1 MSEQP
6 TAEGKASTIA
16 AVDLGSNSFHMVVAR
31 PVNGHLNVLDRLRE
45 PVRLAS
51 GLDAAG
57 NLDAEAQQRALACLE
72 RFGQRLRDM
81 PPGSVRAVGTNT
93 LRKARNSDDFLDA
106 AAAALGHP
114 IEIISGLEE
123 ARLIYLGVSHSLP
136 ASPGH
141 RLVMDIGGGSTE
153 LIIGEGF
160 EPIYME
166 SLYMG
171 CVSLSQAWFSDGD
184 ISAKAFRRAEI
195 AAGQELQAIEQDYR
209 RLGWAEAVGSSGTI
223 RAVGDVVQA
232 MGWSEN
238 GITLPALQRLRE
250 AMIAAGHVGRVA
262 AALQGLPPERAAV
275 FPGGVAILI
284 ATFAALGIERMQVS
298 DGALREGLLY
308 DLMGRIRHEDVRSRT
323 INVLKDRY
331 NVDKDQAQRVND
343 TATYCL
349 HQVMQ
354 AWKLEEECAASLLDW
369 SARLHEIGL
378 AVAHSGY
385 HKHGAYLLEF
395 SDMPGFSRQE
405 QKALSALVRSHRRKF
420 SPAVF
425 RVLPEAQRERLM
437 RLAILLRL
445 AVLLHRSRADIAL
458 PPFYMDAD
466 GKSLTLRFPAGW
478 LELHPLTQAD
488 LAQEAEMVKEGK
500 FKLAFE

>member
-6 TAEGKASTIA
+6 TAEDTPSTIA

-31 PVNGHLNVLDRLRE
+31 PVNGHLNILDRLRE
-45 PVRLAS
+45 PVRLAY
-51 GLDAAG
+51 GLGPDGELDAA
-57 NLDAEAQQRALACLE
+57 AQQRAMACLE

-93 LRKARNSDDFLDA
+93 LRTACNSDAFLEA
-106 AAAALGHP
+106 AAVALGHP
-114 IEIISGLEE
+114 IEVIAGLEE
-123 ARLIYLGVSHSLP
+123 ARVIYLGVSHSLP
-136 ASPGH
+136 ASPGQ

-160 EPIYME
+160 EPIHME

-171 CVSLSQAWFSDGD
+171 CVSLSQEYFSDGSV
-184 ISAKAFRRAEI
+184 SAKAMRRAEI

-209 RLGWAEAVGSSGTI
+209 RLGWASAVGSSGTI

-232 MGWSEN
+232 MGWSDG
-238 GITLPALQRLRE
+238 GITLAALQRLRA
-250 AMIAAGHVGRVA
+250 AMIEAGHVERLGN
-262 AALQGLPPERAAV
+262 LQGLPAERAAI

-323 INVLKDRY
+323 ISVLKERY
-331 NVDKDQAQRVND
+331 HVDKAQAQRVHD
-343 TATYCL
+343 TAFYAL
-349 HQVMQ
+349 HQVMHE
-354 AWKLEEECAASLLDW
+354 WKLEDECAANLLEW
-369 SARLHEIGL
+369 AARLHEIGL

-405 QKALSALVRSHRRKF
+405 QKALSALVRSQRRKF

-437 RLAILLRL
+437 CLSILLRL
-445 AVLLHRSRADIAL
+445 AVLLHRSRADIPL
-458 PPFYMDAD
+458 PPFHMEAD
-466 GKSLTLRFPAGW
+466 GKSLSLRFPAGW

-488 LAQEAEMVKEGK
+488 LAQEAEVLREGK
-500 FKLAFE
+500 FKLTFE

>member
-6 TAEGKASTIA
+6 IAEGLASTIA

-45 PVRLAS
+45 SVRLAA
-51 GLDAAG
+51 GLDVNGELDAA
-57 NLDAEAQQRALACLE
+57 AQQRAIACLE

-93 LRKARNSDDFLDA
+93 LRKAHNSDAFLEA

-114 IEIISGLEE
+114 IEVISGLEE
-123 ARLIYLGVSHSLP
+123 ARVIYLGVSHSLP
-136 ASPGH
+136 ASPGQ

-171 CVSLSQAWFSDGD
+171 CVSLSQEHFSDGN
-184 ISAKAFRRAEI
+184 ISAKAMRRAEI

-209 RLGWAEAVGSSGTI
+209 RLGWGSAVGSSGTI
-223 RAVGDVVQA
+223 RAVGDVLQA
-232 MGWSEN
+232 MGWSDG
-238 GITLPALQRLRE
+238 GITLSALHRLRE
-250 AMIAAGHVGRVA
+250 AMIAAGHVDRLVN
-262 AALQGLPPERAAV
+262 LQGLPAERAPV

-308 DLMGRIRHEDVRSRT
+308 DLMGRIRHEDVRGRT
-323 INVLKDRY
+323 IAALSDRY
-331 NVDKDQAQRVND
+331 HVDKAQARRVHA
-343 TATYCL
+343 TATYAL

-354 AWKLEEECAASLLDW
+354 AWKLEEECAVSLLEW
-369 SARLHEIGL
+369 AAQLHEIGL
-378 AVAHSGY
+378 AVAHNGY

-420 SPAVF
+420 APAVF

-437 RLAILLRL
+437 RLSLLLRL
-445 AVLLHRSRADIAL
+445 AVLLHRSRADIPL
-458 PPFYMDAD
+458 TPFHMEAD
-466 GKSLTLRFPAGW
+466 GKSLTVRFPAGW

-488 LAQEAEMVKEGK
+488 LAQEAEMLKEGK

>member
-6 TAEGKASTIA
+6 LAEGTASTIA

-51 GLDAAG
+51 GLDATG
-57 NLDAEAQQRALACLE
+57 ELDAAAQQRAIACLE

-81 PPGSVRAVGTNT
+81 HPGSVRAVGTNT
-93 LRKARNSDDFLDA
+93 LRKARNSDAFLEA

-114 IEIISGLEE
+114 IEVISGLEE
-123 ARLIYLGVSHSLP
+123 ARVIYLGVSHSLP
-136 ASPGH
+136 GSPGQ

-171 CVSLSQAWFSDGD
+171 CVSLSQAWFSDGA
-184 ISAKAFRRAEI
+184 ISAKAMRRAEI

-209 RLGWAEAVGSSGTI
+209 RLGWVGAVGSSGTI
-223 RAVGDVVQA
+223 RAVGEVLQA
-232 MGWSEN
+232 MGWSDI

-250 AMIAAGHVGRVA
+250 AMIGAGHVSRLD
-262 AALQGLPPERAAV
+262 ALQGLPPERAAV

-284 ATFAALGIERMQVS
+284 ATFAALGIERMEVS

-323 INVLKDRY
+323 ISVLKERY
-331 NVDKDQAQRVND
+331 HVDKAQAQRVHD
-343 TATYCL
+343 TALYAL
-349 HQVMQ
+349 HQVMH
-354 AWKLEEECAASLLDW
+354 AWQLEDECVANLLEW
-369 SARLHEIGL
+369 AARLHEIGL

-405 QKALSALVRSHRRKF
+405 QKALAVLVRSHRRKF
-420 SPAVF
+420 STAVF
-425 RVLPEAQRERLM
+425 RILPETQRERLM

-445 AVLLHRSRADIAL
+445 AVLLHRSRADIPL
-458 PPFYMDAD
+458 PPFHLEVD
-466 GKSLTLRFPAGW
+466 GKSINLRFPAGW

-488 LAQEAEMVKEGK
+488 LAQEAEMLKEGK
-500 FKLAFE
+500 FKLMFE

>member
-1 MSEQP
+1 MSEQS
-6 TAEGKASTIA
+6 TAEGPASTIA

-31 PVNGHLNVLDRLRE
+31 AVNGHLSILDRLRE
-45 PVRLAS
+45 SVRLAS
-51 GLDAAG
+51 GLGTDGELDAA
-57 NLDAEAQQRALACLE
+57 AQQRAIACLE

-93 LRKARNSDDFLDA
+93 LRKARNSDAFLEA
-106 AAAALGHP
+106 AATALGHP
-114 IEIISGLEE
+114 IEVISGLEE
-123 ARLIYLGVSHSLP
+123 ARVIYLGVSHSLP
-136 ASPGH
+136 ASPGQ

-171 CVSLSQAWFSDGD
+171 CVSLSQEYFADGS
-184 ISAKAFRRAEI
+184 ISVKAMRRAEI
-195 AAGQELQAIEQDYR
+195 AAGQELQTIEQDYR
-209 RLGWAEAVGSSGTI
+209 RLGWVSAVGSSGTI

-232 MGWSEN
+232 MGWSDG
-238 GITLPALQRLRE
+238 GITLPALHRLRE
-250 AMIAAGHVGRVA
+250 AMIEAGHVERLSN
-262 AALQGLPPERAAV
+262 LQGLPPERAPV

-323 INVLKDRY
+323 ISSLSDRY
-331 NVDKDQAQRVND
+331 HVDKAQAHRVHD
-343 TATYCL
+343 TATYAL
-349 HQVMQ
+349 HQVMH
-354 AWKLEEECAASLLDW
+354 AWKLEEECAASLLEW
-369 SARLHEIGL
+369 AAQLHEIGL

-405 QKALSALVRSHRRKF
+405 QKALSALVRSHRRKL

-437 RLAILLRL
+437 RLAFLLRL
-445 AVLLHRSRADIAL
+445 AVLLHRSRADILL
-458 PPFYMDAD
+458 PPFHLEAD
-466 GKSLTLRFPAGW
+466 GKSITLRFPAGW

-488 LAQEAEMVKEGK
+488 LAQEAEMLKEGK
-500 FKLAFE
+500 FKLMFE

>member
-6 TAEGKASTIA
+6 LISTIA

-31 PVNGHLNVLDRLRE
+31 DVNGHLNVLDRLRE
-45 PVRLAS
+45 PVRLAAGLNAS
-51 GLDAAG
+51 GELDAA
-57 NLDAEAQQRALACLE
+57 AFSRAIACLE

-81 PPGSVRAVGTNT
+81 PSGSVRAVGTNT
-93 LRKARNSDDFLDA
+93 LRQARNSDNFLEA

-123 ARLIYLGVSHSLP
+123 ARVIYLGVSHSLHGH
-136 ASPGH
+136 PGQ

-153 LIIGEGF
+153 LIIGDGF
-160 EPIYME
+160 DSIHME

-171 CVSLSQAWFSDGD
+171 CVSLSQEHFADGY
-184 ISAKAFRRAEI
+184 ISAKAMRRAEI
-195 AAGQELQAIEQDYR
+195 AAGQELQGIEQDYR
-209 RLGWAEAVGSSGTI
+209 RLGWTSAVGSSGTI
-223 RAVGDVVQA
+223 RAVGDVVHA
-232 MGWSEN
+232 MGWGDT
-238 GITLPALQRLRE
+238 GITMQALQRLRE
-250 AMIAAGHVGRVA
+250 AMVSAGHISRLD
-262 AALQGLPPERAAV
+262 ALQGLPPERAPV

-284 ATFAALGIERMQVS
+284 ATFAALGIERMDVS

-323 INVLKDRY
+323 IGTLSDRY
-331 NVDKDQAQRVND
+331 HVDKEQGRRVHD
-343 TATYCL
+343 TAIYCL
-349 HQVMQ
+349 HQVMHT
-354 AWKLEEECAASLLDW
+354 WKLEEECAASLLEW
-369 SARLHEIGL
+369 AAQLHEIGL

-405 QKALSALVRSHRRKF
+405 QKALAALVRSHRRKF

-425 RVLPEAQRERLM
+425 RVLPEMQREQLM
-437 RLAILLRL
+437 RLSVLLRL
-445 AVLLHRSRADIAL
+445 AVLLHRSRADFPL
-458 PPFYMDAD
+458 PPFYLEGD
-466 GKSLTLRFPAGW
+466 GKSLALRFPAGW

-488 LAQEAEMVKEGK
+488 LMQEADVLKEGK
-500 FKLAFE
+500 FRLVFE

>member
-6 TAEGKASTIA
+6 TAEGPASTIA

-45 PVRLAS
+45 PVRLAA

-57 NLDAEAQQRALACLE
+57 NLDAAAQQRAITCLE

-93 LRKARNSDDFLDA
+93 LRTARDSEAFLEV

-114 IEIISGLEE
+114 IEVISGLEE
-123 ARLIYLGVSHSLP
+123 ARVIYLGVSHSLP
-136 ASPGH
+136 ASPGR

-160 EPIYME
+160 EPLYME

-171 CVSLSQAWFSDGD
+171 CVSLSQDYFSDGS
-184 ISAKAFRRAEI
+184 ISAKAMRRAEI
-195 AAGQELQAIEQDYR
+195 AAGQELQAIVQEYR
-209 RLGWAEAVGSSGTI
+209 RLGWDSAVGSSGTI
-223 RAVGDVVQA
+223 RAVGEVLQG
-232 MGWSEN
+232 MGWSDG
-238 GITLPALQRLRE
+238 GITLSALQRLRE
-250 AMIAAGHVGRVA
+250 AMIDAGHVERLGT
-262 AALQGLPPERAAV
+262 LQGLPSERAAV

-323 INVLKDRY
+323 IAALSDRY
-331 NVDKDQAQRVND
+331 HVDKEQARRVHD

-349 HQVMQ
+349 HQVMH
-354 AWKLEEECAASLLDW
+354 AWRLEEECAASLLEW
-369 SARLHEIGL
+369 AAQLHEIGL
-378 AVAHSGY
+378 AVAHNGY

-425 RVLPEAQRERLM
+425 RVLPEVQRERLM
-437 RLAILLRL
+437 CLSILLRL
-445 AVLLHRSRADIAL
+445 AVLLHRSRADIPL
-458 PPFYMDAD
+458 TPFHMEAD
-466 GKSLTLRFPAGW
+466 GKALSLRFPAGW

-488 LAQEAEMVKEGK
+488 LMQEAEVLKEGK
-500 FKLAFE
+500 FKLVFE